1 MKNAVNKRELHF
13 LRVGGPENSVSSE
26 LIGRKSK
33 EDQRNTRLLKF
44 KFRLILQK
52 LCLFNAFLDV
62 LNAVS
67 IVESKGKRNNY
78 SCNNFQRF
86 DAYDAS

>member
-1 MKNAVNKRELHF
+1 MKSAVKKREVHF
-13 LRVGGPENSVSSE
+13 LRVRGSENLVSSE

-33 EDQRNTRLLKF
+33 EDQRYGRLLKI
-44 KFRLILQK
+44 KFRLILRK